1 MDGAVES
8 QDAESAQRELD
19 RVGGFSDGVFA
30 VAITLLVLNIEV
42 PQLTGDEK
50 LTTALDDLVP
60 DVITYF
66 IAFAVIGLFWYGH
79 HKAWSS
85 LRGTTPR
92 LVWSNLLLLSL
103 IALMPF
109 TTALMGSYNDQSIAI
124 ALYAANVG
132 LAGLAD
138 SHVDKVA
145 FESGLTV
152 AVSGAQQRSQLR
164 IGRLRSLVF
173 FLSIPIAFISPTVG
187 QLSWLALLLL
197 PWVGRRAERGQG
209 DSP

>member
-1 MDGAVES
+1 MEADAGS
-8 QDAESAQRELD
+8 RDAESAQRELD

-42 PQLTGDEK
+42 PELGDGEK

-60 DVITYF
+60 DVRTYF

-79 HKAWSS
+79 HKTWSR
-85 LRGTTPR
+85 LRASSGR

-109 TTALMGSYNDQSIAI
+109 TTALMGTYEDQSISV

-132 LAGLAD
+132 LAALAD

-145 FESGLTV
+145 FDAGLTV
-152 AVSGAQQRSQLR
+152 PVGAGQRRAQLLT
-164 IGRLRSLVF
+164 GRLRSLIF
-173 FLSIPIAFISPTVG
+173 FASIPIAFLAPWLA
-187 QLSWLALLLL
+187 QLSWLTLLLL
-197 PWVGRRAERGQG
+197 PWVGRRAVRY
-209 DSP
+209 